1 MGYWADAII
10 DCEETSPERAREL
23 AASIIG
29 WLVDARIIED
39 RQCDGCMRDGPCYL
53 PGPAYQTAC
62 KEVPPGFGNSKYE
75 SFLEAGL
82 NGMRVVTSPQFL
94 FNSSGAFPDMRCP
107 RCDAEVDL
115 GVFCDEGAKWTEGGP
130 DTFECPHCKAASPIP
145 AWSHP
150 SAGFATL
157 AFEFFNW
164 PEFSSDFLA
173 ELSRR
178 LGGHRLNYFG
188 GRQ

>member
-115 GVFCDEGAKWTEGGP
+115 GVFATRARSGRRVGQIRSNALIARRRARFPPGA
-130 DTFECPHCKAASPIP
+130 IP
-145 AWSHP
+145 APGSPRWRSNSSTGQSSPATFSP
-150 SAGFATL
+150 SFHAGSA
-157 AFEFFNW
+157 AI
-164 PEFSSDFLA
+164 
-173 ELSRR
+173 
-178 LGGHRLNYFG
+178 G
-188 GRQ
+188 